1 MSQIEVLK
9 SALDKEIDQHT
20 YGLNPT
26 GLYEPIRY
34 LMHLQGKRLRPLLTL
49 LSANLFSDRWED
61 ALQPAH
67 AVEVFHNFT
76 LMHDDIMDKAP
87 VRRGSPTV
95 HMKWNENTAILSG
108 DVMLVRAY
116 ELFLNL
122 PADLLPDVLKRFSTT
137 AAEVCEG
144 QQLDM
149 DFETAPSVS
158 IADYIEMI
166 RLKTSVLLGFALELG
181 ALIGRAGHDRT
192 GKLYEAGVN
201 MGLGFQL
208 ADDLLDV
215 YGDPEKFGKQVGG
228 DIISNKK
235 TYLYLKALEV
245 AGQEARIELT
255 GLFSGRVT
263 DRDEK
268 IKKVT
273 AIYDDLRIRDIT
285 GRLIE
290 SYFDKA
296 IAAINSIEA
305 DEDRKQQLLGFIVYL
320 MNRDR

>member
-1 MSQIEVLK
+1 MSQIEVLR
-9 SALDKEIDQHT
+9 SALDKEIEQHT
-20 YGLNPT
+20 YGLSPVE
-26 GLYEPIRY
+26 LYEPIRY
-34 LMHLQGKRLRPLLTL
+34 LMDLQGKRLRPLLTL
-49 LSANLFSDRWED
+49 LSVSLFSDEWEE

-67 AVEVFHNFT
+67 AIEVFHNFT

-108 DVMLVRAY
+108 DVMLVKAY

-122 PADLLPDVLKRFSTT
+122 PADLLPGVLGRFSTT

-149 DFETAPSVS
+149 NFETAGKVS

-181 ALIGRAGHDRT
+181 AMIGRADRECT
-192 GKLYEAGVN
+192 GKLYEAGVK

-208 ADDLLDV
+208 MDDLLDV

-235 TYLYLKALEV
+235 TYLYLKALELG
-245 AGQEARIELT
+245 GQEARAELE
-255 GLFSGRVT
+255 GLFSGIPADGNGKVKRVT
-263 DRDEK
+263 TIYNDLN
-268 IKKVT
+268 IKE
-273 AIYDDLRIRDIT
+273 IT
-285 GRLIE
+285 GQLIE

-296 IAAINSIEA
+296 IGAIRSLSV
-305 DEDRKQQLLGFIVYL
+305 DEDRKQQLLTFIVYL

>member
-9 SALDKEIDQHT
+9 AALDKEIAQHP
-20 YGLNPT
+20 YGLSPVE
-26 GLYEPIRY
+26 LYEPIQY
-34 LMHLQGKRLRPLLTL
+34 LMDLQGKRLRPLLTL
-49 LSANLFSDRWED
+49 LSVSLFSDNWKE

-76 LMHDDIMDKAP
+76 LMHDDIMDNAP

-108 DVMLVRAY
+108 DVMLVKAY

-122 PADLLPDVLKRFSTT
+122 PADMLPEVLRRFSRT

-149 DFETAPSVS
+149 NFETARRVS

-181 ALIGRAGHDRT
+181 ALIGRADRECT
-192 GKLYEAGVN
+192 KKLYEAGVN

-208 ADDLLDV
+208 MDDLLDV

-235 TYLYLKALEV
+235 TYLYLKALELG
-245 AGQEARIELT
+245 GQEVREELT
-255 GLFSGRVT
+255 ALFSGIPA
-263 DRDEK
+263 DGSGK

-273 AIYDDLRIRDIT
+273 GIYNDLNIKEIT

-296 IAAINSIEA
+296 IEAIGSLPV
-305 DEDRKQQLLGFIVYL
+305 DDDRKQQLLTFIVYL

>member
-1 MSQIEVLK
+1 MSQIEVFK
-9 SALDKEIDQHT
+9 SALDKEIEQHS
-20 YGLNPT
+20 YGLSPAE
-26 GLYEPIRY
+26 LYEPIQY
-34 LMHLQGKRLRPLLTL
+34 LMDLQGKRLRPLLTL
-49 LSANLFSDRWED
+49 LSVNLFSDDWKE

-108 DVMLVRAY
+108 DVMLVKAY
-116 ELFLNL
+116 QLFLNL
-122 PADLLPDVLKRFSTT
+122 PADMLPEVLRRFSKT

-149 DFETAPSVS
+149 NFETARQVS

-181 ALIGRAGHDRT
+181 ALVGRADRKCT
-192 GKLYEAGVN
+192 EKLYEAGVN

-208 ADDLLDV
+208 MDDLLDV

-235 TYLYLKALEV
+235 TYLYLRALELS
-245 AGQEARIELT
+245 GQETRTELT
-255 GLFSGRVT
+255 ELFSGIPA
-263 DRDEK
+263 DGSGK
-268 IKKVT
+268 IKRVT
-273 AIYDDLRIRDIT
+273 AIYNNLNIREIT
-285 GRLIE
+285 GQLIA

-296 IAAINSIEA
+296 IEAIGSLPA
-305 DEDRKQQLLGFIVYL
+305 DEDRKQQLLTFIVYL